1 MIWLS
6 LLCMI
11 LLIAVMVLGV
21 KMFVMRK
28 AAKEI
33 GAELSEK
40 LKSDTNTLISVST
53 EDKIMCYLADSIN
66 AQLKELRTRRLH
78 FQQGDMELKNAITN
92 ISHDLRTP
100 ITAISSYLDLLDK
113 TEQCEKAERYI
124 EIIRNRTEALSQL
137 TEELFHYSV
146 ITSPERD
153 MKMQPVWVNRSLEES
168 ILDFYAALQEKNI
181 TPNINITKKKIIRN
195 LNQASLSRI
204 FSNLLNN
211 VIKYSNGNLD
221 ITLDDDGMIT
231 FSNTAPDMSEAQVE
245 RLFDRFYTLENARK
259 STGLGL
265 SIARILMEQMNGLI
279 TAEYKDGTLFI
290 YLFLPHKEG
299 SEK

>member
-1 MIWLS
+1 MIWLF
-6 LLCMI
+6 LLCVV
-11 LLIAVMVLGV
+11 LLVVVIVLGI

-33 GAELSEK
+33 CTELSEK
-40 LKSDTNTLISVST
+40 LKSDTNTLISIST
-53 EDKIMCYLADSIN
+53 EDKIMCRLADNIN
-66 AQLKELRTRRLH
+66 VQLKELRTRRQH
-78 FQQGDMELKNAITN
+78 FQQGDIELKNAITN

-113 TEQCEKAERYI
+113 TEQSEKAERYI

-137 TEELFHYSV
+137 TEELFRYSV

-153 MKMQPVWVNRSLEES
+153 MKTQPVWVNRVLEES
-168 ILDFYAALQEKNI
+168 ILDFYAALQEKDI

-211 VIKYSNGNLD
+211 AIKYSDGNLD
-221 ITLDDDGMIT
+221 ITLDDDGKIT
-231 FSNTAPDMSEAQVE
+231 FSNIASDMSEVQVE

-265 SIARILMEQMNGLI
+265 SIARILIEQMNGTI
-279 TAEYKDGTLFI
+279 TAEYKEGKLFI
-290 YLFLPHKEG
+290 YLFLPDKD
-299 SEK
+299 